1 MWPDYER
8 RRCRWYSATC
18 IINEDNNGSKESPL
32 RCRFNQLSSTTA
44 WQTRA
49 ARQTTLIS
57 QYAYVSDCANVRP
70 CVCVSPERDSWGRIR
85 VSSVEMHRAVLWE
98 CPWHESQKPQSGRDS
113 LQLHQQV
120 PGTGL
125 RRKLTHVYYEIPWT
139 HLQAICN
146 FIHGHCALYT
156 QSFTL
161 TNTTF
166 QL

>member
-70 CVCVSPERDSWGRIR
+70 CVCVCVCFPRERQLGTHQSQLCWNASSCAVGMSVTWEPEAPKWPRFPSTPPTSTRYGIKTEAD
-85 VSSVEMHRAVLWE
+85 ACLLWN
-98 CPWHESQKPQSGRDS
+98 PMNTF
-113 LQLHQQV
+113 
-120 PGTGL
+120 TGYL
-125 RRKLTHVYYEIPWT
+125 
-139 HLQAICN
+139 
-146 FIHGHCALYT
+146 
-156 QSFTL
+156 
-161 TNTTF
+161 
-166 QL
+166 